1 LVTPSGAG
9 RKVGKGH
16 DLTLPEWIAAVEAS
30 GTADADA
37 IAT

>member
-1 LVTPSGAG
+1 VTPSGAG

-16 DLTLPEWIAAVEAS
+16 DPTLPVWIAVVEAS
-30 GTADADA
+30 RAADADA